1 MARWIVNLPLRF
13 KFVLLSVVALVMA
26 GTPSLLVL
34 TESVQTY
41 QGLKREQS
49 GLKPAMGLL
58 QLVRLTQEH
67 RGMSAA
73 ILNGD
78 SSKQAARAERQ
89 QAIDALF
96 TSLGAEVQA
105 LGQVSMQ
112 ATLKALQAEWQGLS
126 RQVSGGGVSAPDSL
140 QRHTQLVQHLL
151 DAVEDEAAVSGLA
164 LDADTASYYLIR
176 AALSDLPRLTEAL
189 GLARAGGVSMLV
201 QRSSDPQHSAHL
213 MGLLSSAQI
222 SAHDLERDLA
232 WAREGNPE
240 VVATLQASAQKAQ
253 EAHAQARQLAQTVAQ
268 AASQGSAAIAMTP
281 AQYFDQMTQAVQAQF
296 ALSERM
302 SAQLEGLIAARA
314 RAKGQSLALSAG
326 LVLTMLALGAALSV
340 FITRTTTRAVASAVD
355 AAEALAHGDLSRTLA
370 QDRHDEVGQLLQA
383 MSRATAELRQT
394 VLGIKAASESV
405 ATASSQIA
413 QGNLD
418 LSARTEN
425 QASSL
430 QETASSMEQ
439 MSATVRQ
446 NADTASSAQQ
456 LAQQVSE
463 GAAHSGRVFAQVTER
478 MEAIKRSS
486 AKIAEINAV
495 IDGIAFQTNILALNA
510 AVEAAR
516 AGEQGRGFAVVASEV
531 RSLAQRSSEAAREI
545 KGLIAESVDCVEQG
559 YALANETGESIDT
572 LIARIQQASA
582 LMTQV
587 ATGNAEQSQGIA
599 QVNQAVTLLDQTTQQ
614 NAALVEESTA
624 AAASLSDQ
632 AQRLQVAVGRFR
644 LA

>member
-1 MARWIVNLPLRF
+1 MSQWIVNLPLRF
-13 KFVLLSVVALVMA
+13 KFALLSVVALLMA
-26 GTPSLLVL
+26 GAPSALVL
-34 TESVQTY
+34 TDSVETY
-41 QGLKREQS
+41 QGLKQELA
-49 GLKPAMGLL
+49 GLQPAIGMLK
-58 QLVRLTQEH
+58 LVRLTQEH

-78 SSKQAARAERQ
+78 LSKQADRAERQ
-89 QAIDALF
+89 KAIDALYVVLDEQLQP
-96 TSLGAEVQA
+96 LGQPEVQ
-105 LGQVSMQ
+105 GQLRRLR
-112 ATLKALQAEWQGLS
+112 TDWQGLAQ
-126 RQVSGGGVSAPDSL
+126 QVSATALSAPDSL
-140 QRHTQLVQHLL
+140 QRHTRLVQQLL
-151 DAVEDEAAVSGLA
+151 EVVEDEAAVSGLA
-164 LDADTASYYLIR
+164 LDADAASYYLIT
-176 AALSDLPRLTEAL
+176 AALHDLPRMTEKL
-189 GLARAGGVSMLV
+189 GLARARGVGMLAKRV
-201 QRSSDPQHSAHL
+201 NDPDSGAA
-213 MGLLSSAQI
+213 LLTLLESAQV
-222 SAHDLERDLA
+222 SGRDLERSLA
-232 WAREGNPE
+232 KASEGNAI
-240 VVATLQASAQKAQ
+240 ATLALKAPAQQAQ
-253 EAHAQARQLAQTVAQ
+253 EAHAQARQLAESVAKGADQ
-268 AASQGSAAIAMTP
+268 VAMTP
-281 AQYFDQMTQAVQAQF
+281 SQYFDQMTAAIQKQF
-296 ALSERM
+296 ALSDAVL
-302 SAQLEGLIAARA
+302 STLEGLINERVQ
-314 RAKGQSLALSAG
+314 AKRLAV
-326 LVLTMLALGAALSV
+326 VLTIAMVLIMLSVGAVLSV
-340 FITRTTTRAVASAVD
+340 FITRTTTRAVAMAVD
-355 AAEALAHGDLSRTLA
+355 AAEALAHGDLSRTLS

-383 MSRATAELRQT
+383 MSRATVQLRQT
-394 VLGIKAASESV
+394 VLGIKDASESV

-413 QGNLD
+413 QGNMD

-439 MSATVRQ
+439 MSATVRH

-463 GAAHSGRVFAQVTER
+463 GAAHSGRIFAQVTER

-545 KGLIAESVDCVEQG
+545 KVLIAESVNCVDQG
-559 YALANETGESIDT
+559 YALANETGASIDT
-572 LIARIQQASA
+572 LIQRIQHASQ

-599 QVNQAVTLLDQTTQQ
+599 QVNQAVTQLDQTTQQ